1 MDITSVHD
9 SNQILIHVLSSQRSH
24 GEESNIHVP
33 WVAPF
38 IIFLH
43 LSRAGLSP
51 QAYVYVIQKLQQ
63 NGEMRII
70 VFKKQ

>member
-33 WVAPF
+33 WVASF
-38 IIFLH
+38 IFFSSFEQGRFIATSICIH
-43 LSRAGLSP
+43 TKCYTETP
-51 QAYVYVIQKLQQ
+51 T
-63 NGEMRII
+63 EW
-70 VFKKQ
+70 